1 MRAIRVAEFGGAE
14 QLQLAEDL
22 PELQPGPREVRI
34 AVAASGV
41 NFIDIYHRT
50 GLYPLTLPMT
60 PGVEGAGTVD
70 AVGAEVHGF
79 SPGDRVAW
87 VSVNASY
94 ADQALVPADRL
105 IPIPDGVEI
114 KTAAALLL
122 QGMTAHYLVADTFP
136 LVAGQRTL
144 VHAAAGGVGRL
155 LVQLA
160 KQRGAVVYATVST
173 DDKARMVTELGADA
187 VIRYDQVDVA
197 AEVTSL
203 TDGVGVDVVYDSVGQ
218 ATLDGSLASLRRRG
232 TLVSYGNAS
241 GAITDFSPL
250 RLSQSGSLYL
260 TRPTLADYVVER
272 DELLARAEEL
282 FTLVNSGSLDVLVHR
297 EYALADAKQAHTDL
311 ASRGT
316 VGKLLLVTSG

>member
-1 MRAIRVAEFGGAE
+1 MRAIRVEQFGDAEK
-14 QLQLAEDL
+14 LQLVDDL
-22 PELQPGPREVRI
+22 PELQMGPTDVRV

-50 GLYPLTLPMT
+50 GLYPLALPLT
-60 PGVEGAGTVD
+60 PGVEGAGTID

-87 VSVNASY
+87 VMVPGSY

-105 IPIPDGVEI
+105 IPIPTEIEI

-122 QGMTAHYLVADTFP
+122 QGMTAHYLVTDTFP
-136 LVAGQRTL
+136 LVAGQRAL

-160 KQRGAVVYATVST
+160 KRRGAVVFATVST
-173 DDKARMVTELGADA
+173 REKGHLVTALGADA

-197 AEVTSL
+197 SEVSSL
-203 TDGVGVDVVYDSVGQ
+203 TDGAGVDVVYDSVGQ
-218 ATLDGSLASLRRRG
+218 ATLDGSIASLRRRG
-232 TLVSYGNAS
+232 TLVSCGNAS

-250 RLSQSGSLYL
+250 RLSQAGSLYL
-260 TRPTLADYVVER
+260 TRPTLADYVAER
-272 DELLARAEEL
+272 AELLGRADELFA
-282 FTLVNSGSLDVLVHR
+282 LVSAGSLDVLVHR
-297 EYALADAKQAHTDL
+297 EYPLVEAQQAHRDL
-311 ASRGT
+311 AGRGT
-316 VGKLLLVTSG
+316 VGKLLLLT